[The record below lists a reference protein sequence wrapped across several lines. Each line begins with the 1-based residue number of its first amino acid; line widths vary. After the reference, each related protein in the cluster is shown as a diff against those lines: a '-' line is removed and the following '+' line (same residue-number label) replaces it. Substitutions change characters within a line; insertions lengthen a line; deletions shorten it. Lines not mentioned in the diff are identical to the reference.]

1 MAQYYKHYKGKI
13 YQLLYIA
20 KHSETLE
27 EHVVYQA
34 MYGNKD
40 IWIRPKQMFFETII
54 KDGKA
59 IKRFSQI
66 SKAEG
71 FGKDTTLHTF
81 PDIDYHNQLD
91 KLSDSENFS
100 SVVKG
105 MITLLTSHNIVPSDF
120 FDKYHS
126 DDDIEA
132 EILSRISSYT
142 TASDV
147 EAIFHLIQTWGGM
160 TGRGI
165 YLQGDGF
172 DWGTIKPPYMQL
184 VNACLS
190 TQSLNAESIKKL
202 SEAVR
207 QADKSIKHLS
217 VSYLTKHVRY
227 WLYHTLRYNALPIY
241 DSIISKGIMHKTHP
255 HASHLEAYWLT
266 MLAKSQ
272 ELGIDLMPLERQ
284 LFKYFYSNPAKK
296 N

>member
-66 SKAEG
+66 SEAEA

-105 MITLLTSHNIVPSDF
+105 MITLLTSHNIVPADF

-165 YLQGDGF
+165 YLQGNGSH
-172 DWGTIKPPYMQL
+172 WETIKSHYMQL

-190 TQSLNAESIKKL
+190 TQSLNVESIKKL

-241 DSIISKGIMHKTHP
+241 DSIMAKEIMHKTHP
-255 HASHLEAYWLT
+255 STSHLEAYWLT

-296 N
+296 

>member
-66 SKAEG
+66 SEAEA

-91 KLSDSENFS
+91 KLCDSENFS

-105 MITLLTSHNIVPSDF
+105 MITLLTSHNIVPADF

-165 YLQGDGF
+165 YLHGNGF
-172 DWGTIKPPYMQL
+172 DWETIKSSYMQL

-207 QADKSIKHLS
+207 QADKSIN
-217 VSYLTKHVRY
+217 
-227 WLYHTLRYNALPIY
+227 TLAFPTSPSTSDIGC
-241 DSIISKGIMHKTHP
+241 ITHCATTP
-255 HASHLEAYWLT
+255 YPFTTA
-266 MLAKSQ
+266 
-272 ELGIDLMPLERQ
+272 
-284 LFKYFYSNPAKK
+284 
-296 N
+296 